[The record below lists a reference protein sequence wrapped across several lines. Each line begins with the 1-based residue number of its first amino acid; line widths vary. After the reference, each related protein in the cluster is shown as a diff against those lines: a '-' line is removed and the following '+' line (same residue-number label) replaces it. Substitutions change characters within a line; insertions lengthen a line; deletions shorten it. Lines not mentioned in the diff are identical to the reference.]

1 MPHPTKIVG
10 PANLLLS
17 NQSGKT
23 AFKVRD
29 VTNKRKHSGRNFQ
42 AEDSKL
48 TSKGSLLKITHYLV
62 A

>member
-42 AEDSKL
+42 TEGSKL
-48 TSKGSLLKITHYLV
+48 TSKGSLLK
-62 A
+62 